1 MQILTNSNE
10 FTARLYYLRIF
21 SILAKFQG
29 DKKLIIVM
37 SPTINFLNSSL

>member
-37 SPTINFLNSSL
+37 SSINFLNSSL